1 MPKVVI
7 CCRTSD
13 SLGISGRILDG
24 LVERFGPDAVA
35 LMDVDEADSPERS
48 QEVESHVRDASMV
61 LASVGQHWLDGIQN
75 DNDPVRSVVRAVLAS
90 DIPIVP
96 VLVNGARMPGPQQVP
111 ADIKDFVFRNAT
123 KIDPGPDFDRQ
134 IERLI
139 RAVEVMTEKARSEKN
154 KSSESPQRAVSRPQ
168 PAVQSPDPVS
178 PLDRGSATATAPIF
192 VSHSSR
198 DRKMAETICRAL
210 EARGLRCWISSRD
223 VAGGDNYQAAIVRAI
238 RQARIML
245 LVFTENA
252 NNSDEIK
259 KEIALASRNKL
270 TVIPL
275 RIEDV
280 LPNEALD
287 FEFATRQWIDFF
299 ADWEQALDTLCTRV
313 SGILQS

>member
-1 MPKVVI
+1 
-7 CCRTSD
+7 
-13 SLGISGRILDG
+13 
-24 LVERFGPDAVA
+24 
-35 LMDVDEADSPERS
+35 
-48 QEVESHVRDASMV
+48 
-61 LASVGQHWLDGIQN
+61 
-75 DNDPVRSVVRAVLAS
+75 
-90 DIPIVP
+90 
-96 VLVNGARMPGPQQVP
+96 
-111 ADIKDFVFRNAT
+111 
-123 KIDPGPDFDRQ
+123 
-134 IERLI
+134 
-139 RAVEVMTEKARSEKN
+139 
-154 KSSESPQRAVSRPQ
+154 
-168 PAVQSPDPVS
+168 
-178 PLDRGSATATAPIF
+178 
-192 VSHSSR
+192 
-198 DRKMAETICRAL
+198 MAETICRAL